1 MPEKL
6 RRLLRV
12 ILYPI
17 LFLIGSLVHA
27 IVLLPSTRLRANDF
41 VDLLIV
47 EYSA

>member
-27 IVLLPSTRLRANDF
+27 IVLFQILDF
-41 VDLLIV
+41 ERMI
-47 EYSA
+47 SWIC